1 MYSKYMQ
8 KEIKCT
14 ITGRVQLVMFRD
26 FAQRKARSLGL
37 TGTVQNMS
45 DGSVQVVAQGEESI
59 LVKYIAL
66 LNKGSVLSRVD
77 TVTVTWQNP
86 TSTFSDFE
94 ILY

>member
-8 KEIKCT
+8 KEIRCT

-26 FAQRKARSLGL
+26 FAQRRARSLGV
-37 TGTVQNMS
+37 TGTVKNMS
-45 DGSVQVVAQGEESI
+45 DGSVQVVAQAEESV

-66 LNKGSVLSRVD
+66 LHKGSVLSRVD
-77 TVTVTWQNP
+77 KVVVAWTLP
-86 TSTFSDFE
+86 TSSFLDFE